1 MLAELTAWWLG
12 QMRALAPGLWRGFA
26 QHDALIIAIDS
37 MEQDDA
43 PCAGAIVL
51 RRDGVETSLQP
62 LDLARPFTRLA
73 AAPLDTCLRLPPGTV
88 LSRDVQLPIEAARD
102 LPAVIGFEMDRLTPF
117 SAGEVYWSAADIT
130 PDRARGRVT
139 LRLSIVLRAPVEAL
153 NRALARIGLTPSY
166 IDTGTDRIGL
176 DTTHPRQNL
185 LRRGLFP
192 ALCGGLALACVA
204 MPFIRQQMALDAA
217 ARTIAAYQPATDT
230 ALALRQQ
237 LATAAAGHS
246 AIAAARRAGDALQVL
261 ATLTSALPD
270 GTWLSDL
277 TLKSGDLSFDG
288 QSTGAAQL
296 IGLLSAVPGL
306 HDPSFTAPVTRTAD
320 GKADV
325 FSMHV
330 SVGP

>member
-1 MLAELTAWWLG
+1 MFAELTAWWLS
-12 QMRALAPGLWRGFA
+12 QMRSLAPGLWRGFA
-26 QHDALIIAIDS
+26 QRDALIITIDS
-37 MEQDDA
+37 MGQDDA
-43 PCAGAIVL
+43 TAAGAIVL
-51 RRDGVETSLQP
+51 RRDGVEISLQP
-62 LDLARPFTRLA
+62 LDLAHPFSGLTA
-73 AAPLDTCLRLPPGTV
+73 AQLDTCLRLPPGAV

-102 LPAVIGFEMDRLTPF
+102 LQAVIGFEMDRLTPF
-117 SAGEVYWSAADIT
+117 AADEVYWSAADIT
-130 PDRARGRVT
+130 QDRARGRIT

-153 NRALARIGLTPSY
+153 NRALARIGLAPSY
-166 IDTGTDRIGL
+166 IESGMDRIDL
-176 DTTHPRQNL
+176 DTAHPRQRL
-185 LRRGLFP
+185 IRRGLFP

-204 MPFIRQQMALDAA
+204 IPFIRQQMALDTA
-217 ARTIAAYQPATDT
+217 ARTIASYRSTTDT
-230 ALALRQQ
+230 AQALRRQ

-277 TLKSGDLSFDG
+277 TFKSGDLSFDG

-296 IGLLSAVPGL
+296 IGLLSTVPGL